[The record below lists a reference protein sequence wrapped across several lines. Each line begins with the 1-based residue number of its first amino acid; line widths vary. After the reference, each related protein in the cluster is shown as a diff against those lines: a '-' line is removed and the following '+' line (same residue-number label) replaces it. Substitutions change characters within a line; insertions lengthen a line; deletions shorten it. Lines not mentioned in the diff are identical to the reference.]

1 MLRECRD
8 GEEHGSEEHEQL
20 DVDKVAVATI
30 EAHSEMDEEGRSQ
43 EYVEVEFGAV
53 VVGEEPEEDGQKGDD
68 GDEDEESAVEPTHV
82 P

>member
-1 MLRECRD
+1 ML
-8 GEEHGSEEHEQL
+8 GQGSQGHHHGGKKHGQL
-20 DVDKVAVATI
+20 DVDDHPVALLQLDGEI
-30 EAHSEMDEEGRSQ
+30 NEQRRCPQHIQ
-43 EYVEVEFGAV
+43 IHLGAV